1 MTADPPPDP
10 WLAGLAVGHAH
21 CPVARTGVTVIL
33 PDAPAVMAV
42 DVRGG
47 GPGTR
52 ETDALDPANLVERAH
67 AIVLAGGS
75 VFGLAAADELA
86 LKLARE
92 GRGLALGEGPAALHV
107 PVVPAAIL
115 FDLLNGG
122 DKAFA
127 RPGGPE
133 PPYRRLAIEAHAAAG
148 PSPAS
153 GAVGAGFGARAGS
166 RPGGFGWASA
176 SFDPGGRVVAMVAV
190 NSFGEVTPG
199 APPESGPVP
208 MPKRAP
214 MAGLEASRA
223 AQEPAERAALGIA
236 STTLAVIA
244 TDAPLTRAAAR
255 RVAMMAHDGLARAIR
270 PIHTPFDG
278 DTVFALSVA
287 PETPAAVAPV
297 LLAELGTR
305 AADCLARA
313 IRRAVPGP

>member
-1 MTADPPPDP
+1 MSDPCGDA
-10 WLAGLAVGHAH
+10 WLPSLAVGHAS
-21 CPVARTGVTVIL
+21 CPTARTGVTVIL
-33 PDAPAVMAV
+33 PGEPAVMAV

-75 VFGLAAADELA
+75 VFGLAAADEVA
-86 LKLARE
+86 LLLARQ
-92 GRGLALGEGPAALHV
+92 GRGLALGEGAAALHV

-127 RPGGPE
+127 RADGPE
-133 PPYRRLAIEAHAAAG
+133 PPYRRLARAALAAAG
-148 PSPAS
+148 PSPAM
-153 GAVGAGFGARAGS
+153 GQVGAAYGARAGS

-176 SFDPGGRVVAMVAV
+176 ALDEGGQVLALVAV
-190 NSFGEVTPG
+190 NSFGEVEAGEPPATG
-199 APPESGPVP
+199 AVP
-208 MPKRAP
+208 MPKRRP
-214 MAGLEASRA
+214 MAGLDRQDGADGLA
-223 AQEPAERAALGIA
+223 N
-236 STTLAVIA
+236 TTLAVVA
-244 TDAPLTRAAAR
+244 TDRPLTRAAAR
-255 RVAMMAHDGLARAIR
+255 RLAMMAHDGLARSIR

-287 PETPAAVAPV
+287 TETPPAVAPA

-305 AADCLARA
+305 AADCLAIA
-313 IRRAVPGP
+313 VRRAVLRP

>member
-1 MTADPPPDP
+1 MSAASGET
-10 WLAGLAVGHAH
+10 WLFGLAVGHAH
-21 CPVARTGVTVIL
+21 CPEALTGVTVIL
-33 PDAPAVMAV
+33 PKAPAVMAV

-67 AIVLAGGS
+67 ALVLAGGS
-75 VFGLAAADELA
+75 VFGLAAADEVA
-86 LKLARE
+86 LQLARE

-127 RPGGPE
+127 RAGGPE
-133 PPYRRLAIEAHAAAG
+133 PPYRRLARAALAAAG
-148 PSPAS
+148 PAPAM
-153 GAVGAGFGARAGS
+153 GPVGAAFGARAGS

-176 SFDPGGRVVAMVAV
+176 ALDAGGRVLALVAV
-190 NSFGEVTPG
+190 NSFGEVEAG
-199 APPESGPVP
+199 EPPVSGPVP
-208 MPKRAP
+208 MPKDRP
-214 MAGLEASRA
+214 MAGLEAEA
-223 AQEPAERAALGIA
+223 PPAN
-236 STTLAVIA
+236 TTLAVVA

-255 RVAMMAHDGLARAIR
+255 RLAMMAHDGLARAIR

-287 PETPAAVAPV
+287 AETVATVSPV

-305 AADCLARA
+305 AADCLATA
-313 IRRAVPGP
+313 VRRAVLRP